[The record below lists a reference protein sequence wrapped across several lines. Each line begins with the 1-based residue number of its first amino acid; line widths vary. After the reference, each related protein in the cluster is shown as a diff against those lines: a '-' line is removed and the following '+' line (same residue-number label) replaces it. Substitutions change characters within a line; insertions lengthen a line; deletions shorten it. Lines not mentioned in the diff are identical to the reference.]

1 MSGERRRR
9 LGIREPGGFWFF
21 AYGSLMWNP
30 PFEPA
35 EIRPARIHGWH
46 RAFCVSSE
54 TYRGTPERPG
64 LTLGLRPGGSCAG
77 LALRIPA
84 RGRARAVRAIER
96 REMEDDPI
104 YVCRRLALHMEDRR
118 VIGYTLVADRGNR
131 LFVGALTPE
140 ETARRIAASSGRR
153 GSNAAYLS
161 ETVARLESAGVAPR
175 RLRALLALAGGAGE
189 RGS

>member
-1 MSGERRRR
+1 MSGERRHR
-9 LGIREPGGFWFF
+9 LEIREPGGFWFF

-30 PFEPA
+30 PFDPA

-77 LALRIPA
+77 LALRVSA
-84 RGRARAVRAIER
+84 KDRGRAVRAIER

-104 YVCRRLALHMEDRR
+104 YLCRRLALRMEARK
-118 VIGYTLVADRGNR
+118 VIGYTLVADRDNR

-140 ETARRIAASSGRR
+140 ETARRIAASAGRR
-153 GSNAAYLS
+153 GGNAAYLS
-161 ETVARLESAGVAPR
+161 ETVARLEDMGLASR
-175 RLRALLALAGGAGE
+175 RLRALLALAGGAREGH
-189 RGS
+189 S